1 MGHTGRKQR
10 FIFAVVIFLVY
21 FAAAWTTVRPKE
33 WALFSGEQELALKI
47 EHGIE
52 PILFL
57 VKREYAM
64 DENGERAKAV
74 RLPELE
80 NGDVLVTDAVFCLG
94 WRHGH
99 AAIVVDA
106 KRGITLEAFAV
117 GTTSDFDRT
126 AQWEYYPRVRVLRLK
141 APKEMRDQI
150 AEYAKTEL
158 VGLPYRLATGMVDDK
173 DMRGNYWGTQC
184 AHLVWLAFYH
194 FGYDVDGDGG
204 WLVTPHDLAISEQF
218 EAVPLLP

>member
-1 MGHTGRKQR
+1 MGRTCRKQR
-10 FIFAVVIFLVY
+10 FVFALVIFLVC
-21 FAAAWTTVRPKE
+21 FAAAWTTVRPRE
-33 WALFSGEQELALKI
+33 WDIFSGQQELALKT

-52 PILFL
+52 PIMFL
-57 VKREYAM
+57 VKRDYAINE
-64 DENGERAKAV
+64 DGGRAKAV

-80 NGDVLVTDAVFCLG
+80 DGDVLVTDAVFCLG

-106 KRGITLEAFAV
+106 KQGITLEAFAV
-117 GTTSDFDRT
+117 GTTSDFDKT
-126 AQWEYYPRVRVLRLK
+126 EQWEYYPRVRVLRLK
-141 APKEMRDQI
+141 ASKETREQI

-158 VGLPYRLATGMVDDK
+158 VGIPYRLITGMIDDK
-173 DMRGNYWGTQC
+173 DMKENYWGTQC

-204 WLVTPHDLAISEQF
+204 WLVTPYDLAISEQF
-218 EAVPLLP
+218 EVVPLNE